1 MKNFITAILAMAIS
15 VAAIAQTKETR
26 PLDSFNKLSVGNSI
40 QLTMEKGNEN
50 SARIETSGVDVDR
63 VLTKVSGSG
72 LSIFMKNG
80 NYRSIKVKVFLTY
93 TESLESI
100 KASNSSS
107 INALSLIES
116 EELFVQASNSAKI
129 EMTAETKEL
138 EIQVMNSGKVN
149 LEANTETLDVNVMNS
164 GKLNLSGRTNSQ
176 RFKVMNS
183 GQFMAYGMKSERAD
197 ANISSSGKAEIWV
210 SKELV
215 ADAMNSGR
223 ISYKGNPEKVLVDSS
238 NSGKVSKAN

>member
-1 MKNFITAILAMAIS
+1 MKKLIIALIALSVGFTAL
-15 VAAIAQTKETR
+15 AQTEETR
-26 PLDSFNKLSVGNSI
+26 NLNSFSELSVGNSI

-50 SARIETSGVDVDR
+50 TARIETSGVDVDR

-93 TESLESI
+93 TESMESVR
-100 KASNSSS
+100 ASNSSS
-107 INALSLIES
+107 IKALSLMES
-116 EELFVQASNSAKI
+116 EELYVQASNSAKI
-129 EMTAETKEL
+129 DMTAETNQL
-138 EIQVMNSGKVN
+138 EVQVMNSGKVN
-149 LEANTETLDVNVMNS
+149 MEVNTETLDVNVMNS
-164 GKLNLSGRTNSQ
+164 GKLNLSGRTDSQ

-183 GQFMAYGMKSERAD
+183 GQFMAYNMKSESAD
-197 ANISSSGKAEIWV
+197 GNMSSSGKAEIWV

-215 ADAMNSGR
+215 ADAMNSSR

-238 NSGKVSKAN
+238 NSAKVSKAN